1 MLEAR
6 TAPSSACPD
15 CGTEVAEHF
24 LICPGCHRLIHA
36 DRLKALAAEAER
48 AERAGDST
56 AALVAWRSALELLP
70 AASRQH
76 EMIRQKVG
84 ALVQVVDS
92 TPGARPRSGESN
104 ARAKWSGGAAAGGVG
119 TIGLMLWKF
128 KFLGL
133 MILGKGKLLL
143 LGLTK
148 ASTLFSMF
156 LSFGVYWS
164 LWGWPFAAGLIVSI
178 YIHEMGH
185 VAALVRYGIRAEAP
199 MFIPG
204 FGAVIRARQ
213 HLASAREDA
222 RVGLAGPVWGL
233 GAALAFAGAY
243 AATGLPILAGIA
255 RLGAWIN
262 LFNLIPI
269 WQLDGGRAFNAF
281 NRSQRWFATL
291 AVSAAWAV
299 TEESV
304 LMLVLIGAAYRSA
317 FTAPAKETDQPSVI
331 VYVALVALLAVLTQ
345 LPVPMP

>member
-6 TAPSSACPD
+6 TIPSAPCPD
-15 CGTEVAEHF
+15 CGTEVAAHF

-36 DRLKALAAEAER
+36 DRLKVLAGEAER
-48 AERAGDST
+48 AERAGDPT

-76 EMIRQKVG
+76 EAIARKVG
-84 ALVQVVDS
+84 ELVKVVDA
-92 TPGARPRSGESN
+92 TPGPKPKPADGG

-133 MILGKGKLLL
+133 MVLGKGKLLL

-164 LWGWPFAAGLIVSI
+164 LWGWPFAAGLIASI

-185 VAALVRYGIRAEAP
+185 VAALVRYGIKAEAP

-213 HLASAREDA
+213 HLASTREDA

-233 GAALAFAGAY
+233 GAAVAFAAAS

-255 RLGAWIN
+255 RLGAVIN

-281 NRSQRWFATL
+281 GRSQRWFATL
-291 AVSAAWAV
+291 AVSAAWAL
-299 TEESV
+299 TEDSTLLFV
-304 LMLVLIGAAYRSA
+304 LMGAAYRSA
-317 FTAPAKETDQPSVI
+317 FTAPAKETDPPSLVAYI
-331 VYVALVALLAVLTQ
+331 ALVALLGVLTQ
-345 LPVPMP
+345 MPVAMP

>member
-6 TAPSSACPD
+6 TVPSALCPQ
-15 CGTEVAEHF
+15 CGTEVAPHL
-24 LICPGCHRLIHA
+24 LICPGCHRLIHG
-36 DRLKALAAEAER
+36 DRLKSLAGEADQAEAS
-48 AERAGDST
+48 GDPT
-56 AALVAWRSALELLP
+56 VAMIAWRSALELLP
-70 AASRQH
+70 PGSRQH
-76 EMIRQKVG
+76 EVIRQKVG
-84 ALVQVVDS
+84 ELVKVVDAI
-92 TPGARPRSGESN
+92 PGPKPKSVDPTAGP
-104 ARAKWSGGAAAGGVG
+104 KWGGAAVGGVG
-119 TIGLMLWKF
+119 TIGLMIWKF

-148 ASTLFSMF
+148 ASTLLSMF

-164 LWGWPFAAGLIVSI
+164 LWGWPFAAGLVLSI

-185 VAALVRYGIRAEAP
+185 VAALVRYGIKAGAP

-204 FGAVIRARQ
+204 LGAVIRAQQ
-213 HLASAREDA
+213 HLASTREDA

-233 GAALAFAGAY
+233 GAAIACAIAFAL
-243 AATGLPILAGIA
+243 TDLPILAGIA
-255 RLGAWIN
+255 KLGAWIN

-291 AVSAAWAV
+291 AVSAAWAA

-304 LMLVLIGAAYRSA
+304 LMLVLIGAAYRA
-317 FTAPAKETDQPSVI
+317 GFTAPAAESDQPSVV
-331 VYVALVALLAVLTQ
+331 VYVALIALLSLLTQ